1 MISDFEVGMYHK
13 YTKLILILKRTI
25 LKLDEQYEF
34 KNTVNPDIEQW
45 KKMDPDEHRGKA
57 RADISRFIW

>member
-34 KNTVNPDIEQW
+34 KNTMNPDMEQ
-45 KKMDPDEHRGKA
+45 
-57 RADISRFIW
+57 